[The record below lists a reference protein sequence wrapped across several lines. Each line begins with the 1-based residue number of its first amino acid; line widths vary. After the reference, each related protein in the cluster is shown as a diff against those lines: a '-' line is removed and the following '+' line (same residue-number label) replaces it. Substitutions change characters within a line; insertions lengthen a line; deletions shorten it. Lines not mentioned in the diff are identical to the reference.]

1 MVNKDG
7 DRTLLLEVKND
18 TDKIVF
24 FQTEKIKVNGM
35 EIYDGRWSSDCIT
48 PYKRMIV
55 SIELDQVLD
64 EEEWEE
70 KGIDEVE
77 TIGFSAL
84 AVEENGNLAASAK
97 DLEIS
102 VK

>member
-1 MVNKDG
+1 
-7 DRTLLLEVKND
+7 
-18 TDKIVF
+18 
-24 FQTEKIKVNGM
+24 
-35 EIYDGRWSSDCIT
+35 
-48 PYKRMIV
+48 MIV
-55 SIELDQVLD
+55 SIELDRVLD